1 MSTATLEDVLEEE
14 EDVDLLDQLEDPELV
29 GLGDDE
35 PLTEDAKEFIHWL
48 TIKTLTFLHALC
60 ADPEE
65 ERVAAG
71 EHCLYPYEYVF
82 AYRII
87 ESVILNDGAELT
99 ALFAR
104 QSGKTQTVAACIA
117 TIMLLFPRLAK
128 RYPTWLGQ
136 FRRGVKVG
144 CFAPVEEQAQT
155 LFARIVQFLTSD
167 QAVELMAEPDI
178 QEDVDAGGKLL
189 TLTNCGSFV
198 RLQTAHERANI
209 ESKTYDII
217 LVDEAQRADRK
228 VVRKSIHPMGAS
240 TNATII
246 KTGTPDYEKG
256 DFYEAIRTNKR
267 KMAKRGARQ
276 DHFEAN
282 WREVVKYNP
291 RYKKF
296 IAKEITRIGEESD
309 EFQLSYCVAPET
321 RILTADLRYIRADE
335 VRPGMQLVGF
345 DEDRP
350 MKGAH
355 RKFRSTSVE
364 DVGIIRRPAYR
375 VTLSDGTVV
384 TSSSE
389 HQWLVSTAGRRTV
402 WRTTASLC
410 TTDRIFKVADVWD
423 EQRTFETGYLAAALD
438 GEGHLA
444 LTPDR
449 RLCTLTFSQK
459 TNGMLSLVR
468 KYLDEAGFQTW
479 EHTDPD
485 SQVTML
491 SLSGGRAASMRFLG
505 SIRPVRL
512 LDKFSVE
519 QLGSIGRHDHVGQ
532 QFEHPQVVS
541 TEFVGEIDVVAIRTD
556 CRTYVAEGLASHN
569 CLKWLLERGM
579 FTTEEKFD
587 TLGDRKMKVIQAWR
601 KSPLLA
607 GLDVARRQD
616 STVATVI
623 WVDWDNPDEQGL
635 YDHRV
640 LNWLEIHGDNWEEQY
655 AQVFDFFAPYDIVQ
669 LGVDGQ
675 GMGDLFADRM
685 SRLMPNTDVLA
696 LGSTIQEQSKRWKHL
711 TQLMQRNLISWPA
724 HPDVRRTQKYK
735 RFKTQMLD
743 AERQYKGGNMV
754 VAAPD
759 ENDAHDD
766 YVDSLGLGV
775 WLTKEISMPE
785 VEVSENM
792 FYERSRR
799 YA

>member
-1 MSTATLEDVLEEE
+1 MGRGSRTLGPVSSATLEDVLEEE
-14 EDVDLLDQLEDPELV
+14 DVDLDEPS
-29 GLGDDE
+29 LGDDE
-35 PLTEDAKEFIHWL
+35 PLTEDAKEFVHWL

-65 ERVAAG
+65 DRVVAG

-82 AYRII
+82 AYRVI
-87 ESVILNDGAELT
+87 ESVILNDGSELT

-128 RYPTWLGQ
+128 RYPTWLGH

-144 CFAPVEEQAQT
+144 CFAPVEDQAQT
-155 LFARIVQFLTSD
+155 LFARIVHFLTSD
-167 QAVELMAEPDI
+167 QAVELMEEPDI

-189 TLTNCGSFV
+189 TLTKCKSFV

-217 LVDEAQRADRK
+217 LVDEAQDADEK

-246 KTGTPDYEKG
+246 KTGTPTYTKG
-256 DFYEAIRTNKR
+256 DFYKAIRKNKR
-267 KMAKRGARQ
+267 EQVKRGAKQ
-276 DHFEAN
+276 NHYEAN
-282 WREVVKYNP
+282 WREVIRYNP
-291 RYKKF
+291 RYKKY
-296 IAKEITRIGEESD
+296 IAKEIGRIGEESD
-309 EFQLSYCVAPET
+309 EFQLSY
-321 RILTADLRYIRADE
+321 
-335 VRPGMQLVGF
+335 
-345 DEDRP
+345 
-350 MKGAH
+350 
-355 RKFRSTSVE
+355 
-364 DVGIIRRPAYR
+364 
-375 VTLSDGTVV
+375 
-384 TSSSE
+384 
-389 HQWLVSTAGRRTV
+389 
-402 WRTTASLC
+402 
-410 TTDRIFKVADVWD
+410 
-423 EQRTFETGYLAAALD
+423 
-438 GEGHLA
+438 
-444 LTPDR
+444 
-449 RLCTLTFSQK
+449 
-459 TNGMLSLVR
+459 N
-468 KYLDEAGFQTW
+468 
-479 EHTDPD
+479 
-485 SQVTML
+485 
-491 SLSGGRAASMRFLG
+491 
-505 SIRPVRL
+505 
-512 LDKFSVE
+512 
-519 QLGSIGRHDHVGQ
+519 
-532 QFEHPQVVS
+532 
-541 TEFVGEIDVVAIRTD
+541 
-556 CRTYVAEGLASHN
+556 
-569 CLKWLLERGM
+569 LKWLLERGM

-587 TLGDRKMKVIQAWR
+587 SLGDRKMKVIQAWR

-623 WVDWDNPDEQGL
+623 WVDWENPDEQGL
-635 YDHRV
+635 FDHRV

-696 LGSTIQEQSKRWKHL
+696 LGGTIQEQSKRWKHL

-735 RFKTQMLD
+735 RFKAQMTD
-743 AERQYKGGNMV
+743 AERSYKGGNMV

-766 YVDSLGLGV
+766 YVDSLGLAV
-775 WLTKEISMPE
+775 WLTKEISMPS
-785 VEVSENM
+785 VEVSENI
-792 FYERSRR
+792 FYESRSRR